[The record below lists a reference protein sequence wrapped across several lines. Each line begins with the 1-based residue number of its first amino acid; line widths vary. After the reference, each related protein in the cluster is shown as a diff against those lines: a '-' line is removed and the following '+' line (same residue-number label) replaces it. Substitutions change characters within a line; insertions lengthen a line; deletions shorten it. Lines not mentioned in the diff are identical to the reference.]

1 MASRSRAGCRG
12 IGAAHHRSAIIVAK
26 GKGRLEVI
34 ATPIGNLADLSDRA
48 RHALAEADIILAE
61 DTRRTRALLQ
71 SLGIARP
78 LLSVHEHNEGQR
90 LPELLTRLAAG
101 ERLALVSD
109 AGMPLLSDP
118 GASLVREAARAGC
131 EVSVVPGPSAITA
144 ALAVAALPTERF
156 CFEGFLPAAPRERR
170 ARLAEL
176 AHEPRTLVLFEAPHR
191 ILECLA
197 DLAEILGAARPAAMV
212 RELTKVHESVYRGT
226 LGELAGAAGTDPDM
240 QRGEITLVVQGA
252 PAAAPALDQQLLER
266 AVALLAPELP
276 PGRAAAIVAQLTG
289 AKRNDVYALIL
300 AAGGRKGG

>member
-1 MASRSRAGCRG
+1 VG
-12 IGAAHHRSAIIVAK
+12 K
-26 GKGRLEVI
+26 GRGRLEVI

-48 RHALAEADIILAE
+48 RHALAEADVILAE

-90 LPELLTRLAAG
+90 LPELLARLEAG

-118 GASLVREAARAGC
+118 GAALVREAARAGF

-156 CFEGFLPAAPRERR
+156 CFEGFLPATPRGRR

-191 ILECLA
+191 IVECLD
-197 DLAEILGAARPAAMV
+197 DLAEILGAARPAAVM

-226 LGELAGAAGTDPDM
+226 LGELAAAARTDPDV
-240 QRGEITLVVQGA
+240 QRGELTLVVHGA
-252 PAAAPALDQQLLER
+252 THVAPTPDRQLLER

-289 AKRNDVYALIL
+289 AKRNEVYALIVQ
-300 AAGGRKGG
+300 AGTRRTE